1 MKPRVYILVFLL
13 LLPVQASLLAPLVR
27 IGLRPDLSLILLYLI
42 GLLTGPGEA
51 ALAGIGIG
59 LLLDLG
65 SASLIGFSGLTYGIV
80 GLCAGLLG
88 RRVLDVQS
96 RSNVFFLAVTS
107 MIQSLLAAFF
117 LEMTYGSFP
126 LLSQFFRRMVPQAV
140 VTAIAGF
147 LILRYATR
155 REVLAWIRRRELQRE
170 L

>member
-1 MKPRVYILVFLL
+1 MKPRVYVLVFLL
-13 LLPVQASLLAPLVR
+13 LIPVQASLLAPLVR
-27 IGLRPDLSLILLYLI
+27 IGIRPDLGLVLLYAI

-65 SASLIGFSGLTYGIV
+65 SAGLIGFSGLTYGII

-88 RRVLDVQS
+88 QRVLDVQS
-96 RSNVFFLAVTS
+96 RSNVLVLAAIS
-107 MIQSLLAAFF
+107 LAQSLVAAFF
-117 LEMTYGSFP
+117 LELTYGSFP
-126 LLSQFFRRMVPQAV
+126 LLSQFFRRMVPQAL
-140 VTAIAGF
+140 VTAAAGL

-155 REVLAWIRRRELQRE
+155 RKVLVWIRRRAMQRE

>member
-1 MKPRVYILVFLL
+1 MKPRVYVLVLL
-13 LLPVQASLLAPLVR
+13 MLIPVQASLLAPLVR
-27 IGLRPDLSLILLYLI
+27 VGLRPDLGLALLYTV

-96 RSNVFFLAVTS
+96 RSNVIFIALFSLLE
-107 MIQSLLAAFF
+107 SLLAAIF
-117 LEMTYGSFP
+117 LEMIYGSFP
-126 LLSQFFRRMVPQAV
+126 VLSQVFRRMVPQAV
-140 VTAIAGF
+140 LTAAAGF

-155 REVLAWIRRRELQRE
+155 REVLVWILRRDLQRE

>member
-1 MKPRVYILVFLL
+1 MKPRVYFLVFLL
-13 LLPVQASLLAPLVR
+13 LIPVQASLLAPLVR
-27 IGLRPDLSLILLYLI
+27 IGLRPDLGLILVSMI

-65 SASLIGFSGLTYGIV
+65 SASLIGFSGLIYGIM

-88 RRVLDVQS
+88 QRVLDMQS
-96 RSNVFFLAVTS
+96 RSNVLFLAAMS
-107 MIQSLLAAFF
+107 MFQSLLAAFF

-126 LLSQFFRRMVPQAV
+126 LLSHFFRRMVPQAV
-140 VTAIAGF
+140 VTAAAGLF
-147 LILRYATR
+147 ILRYATR
-155 REVLAWIRRRELQRE
+155 REILVWIRRRELQRE